1 MKISASFLSIKDN
14 LKENIEILDKTNI
27 DYLHLD
33 IMDGEFVNNKTYSI
47 DDIKG
52 LLGNTNKPKDVHLM
66 VSDVINYINDF
77 KQLNPEF
84 ITFHLEAIDNPNEI
98 ISYLKQLNIKV
109 GISVKPNTNV
119 DTILPYLSDIDL
131 ILIMSVEPGLGGQEF
146 IKDVVSKID
155 YLKKLKKEKNY
166 NYVIEVDGG
175 INDQTINYC
184 QNADIVVVG
193 SYITNSDNYQTQ
205 VDKLLKNISSF

>member
-1 MKISASFLSIKDN
+1 MKISASFLSIKNN

-47 DDIKG
+47 DEIKN
-52 LLGNTNKPKDVHLM
+52 LLSNTNKAKDVHLM
-66 VSDVINYINDF
+66 VSDVVKYINEF
-77 KQLNPEF
+77 KTLNPEF
-84 ITFHLEAIDNPNEI
+84 ITFHLEATNNPNEI
-98 ISYLKQLNIKV
+98 ISYLKQMNIRV
-109 GISVKPNTNV
+109 GISIKPNTSV
-119 DTILPYLSDIDL
+119 DTILSYLNDIDL

-155 YLKKLKKEKNY
+155 YFKKLKKEKNY